1 LTANNGNQSP
11 VDRILSRALNTE
23 TGKQFLNEFKGV
35 LSKVVIIGSVAFT
48 IFLVYKFNSWISKN
62 KDFDNGKE
70 G

>member
-1 LTANNGNQSP
+1 MDNDKPFP

-35 LSKVVIIGSVAFT
+35 LHKVFIFGSVAFA
-48 IFLVYKFNSWISKN
+48 IFLVYKFNSWISRN
-62 KDFDNGKE
+62 KDIDNGKE